1 MYFKGP
7 ECELCTSKM
16 EWLFLKKK
24 KGKASLVEAS
34 LTLGK
39 EGFRTLAAESSIDRE
54 FLNGNDIQGP
64 RNLFK
69 HLFLPRTPN
78 AGPGFRLDGAGAV
91 PRRAP
96 RGGLAE
102 PRPAARAAEFSV
114 FTFPPQAAPT
124 SFLAH
129 RPHPPPARVR
139 GPHLRGVPCASP
151 GTKRRRIPVGPRGAK
166 SARQDGKLQKS
177 PARGPPPRLS
187 RNSRPS
193 VRTPQLIHSRERGR
207 LLAGGSTDVRARHCA
222 AEAPAL
228 LAGRSARGVSESPR
242 PASPAPRAASAPPA
256 LAAPPL
262 FPRPGAARRGEE
274 SDHLA
279 APAPR
284 RPCPAFAPARR
295 PVGGRLS
302 LEGSS
307 PRAAHRARSARSNSV
322 RSARRAVYTVFPA
335 LLSRSLPQSP
345 LPHVVG
351 NCGVKIP
358 F

>member
-24 KGKASLVEAS
+24 GKASLVEAS
-34 LTLGK
+34 LSLGK

-124 SFLAH
+124 SFLSH
-129 RPHPPPARVR
+129 RPRPPPARVR

-242 PASPAPRAASAPPA
+242 PAPPCAPRSLRAPRACGPA
-256 LAAPPL
+256 ALPT
-262 FPRPGAARRGEE
+262 ARRGAGK
-274 SDHLA
+274 SPTTSPPLLRA
-279 APAPR
+279 VLAPR
-284 RPCPAFAPARR
+284 
-295 PVGGRLS
+295 
-302 LEGSS
+302 S
-307 PRAAHRARSARSNSV
+307 PRRVAGSA
-322 RSARRAVYTVFPA
+322 
-335 LLSRSLPQSP
+335 
-345 LPHVVG
+345 G
-351 NCGVKIP
+351 D
-358 F
+358 